1 MKKILAVFLM
11 VAGTLILTGS
21 VLAQEK
27 EAKTEKA
34 EKKDKPKEVTVVGE
48 VIDSECYMK
57 MGDMALSEDHK
68 NCAEACAKGGVPL
81 ALLEDKTKNV
91 YFTANEGM
99 SMKGTNE
106 KLMPYIGEKV
116 SIKGKLFERGGAKLL
131 VISSVEKT
139 E

>member
-57 MGDMALSEDHK
+57 MGDMA
-68 NCAEACAKGGVPL
+68 
-81 ALLEDKTKNV
+81 
-91 YFTANEGM
+91 
-99 SMKGTNE
+99 
-106 KLMPYIGEKV
+106 
-116 SIKGKLFERGGAKLL
+116 
-131 VISSVEKT
+131 
-139 E
+139 